1 MGLDLLII
9 FSTLKFCRALV
20 VALAVVVV
28 VALAVVEVLVAMALA
43 QPLPQWSELPP
54 SLDVMFP
61 FV

>member
-20 VALAVVVV
+20 VALSVVV
-28 VALAVVEVLVAMALA
+28 VALAAVEVLVATALA